1 MCAANC
7 FIPSMLNAKVLPALQ
22 DGVAEG
28 SSGSDS
34 TDSSSSSSSSSSD
47 SEEEQ
52 GGVPNPA
59 LEAAE
64 KSSELEPWRLEL
76 ELRSESECGKMC
88 ALLCGRQFCTRG
100 ADICALEFSSE
111 RQYQF
116 SVYSYLLQTCDSLSI
131 ITMGFPRC
139 LSTTNLLSV
148 SGFSMLLLLLACSHF
163 GFSSSI

>member
-1 MCAANC
+1 M
-7 FIPSMLNAKVLPALQ
+7 P

-64 KSSELEPWRLEL
+64 KSSELEPLRLEL
-76 ELRSESECGKMC
+76 ELRSECGKMC

-111 RQYQF
+111 CQYQF
-116 SVYSYLLQTCDSLSI
+116 SVYPHTC
-131 ITMGFPRC
+131 
-139 LSTTNLLSV
+139 
-148 SGFSMLLLLLACSHF
+148 
-163 GFSSSI
+163 